1 MKEQLQRYMQTHG
14 LTQGQIAKA
23 IGKSITTVSQYLKGN
38 YNGKTDEID
47 DAVARLL
54 QREKDKVVERRF
66 NGEFVNTYA
75 AERCLDAIYIAHAES
90 DIAVITGA
98 AGLGKTQAL
107 KHYVERNPET
117 IFVEVEPSYS
127 PKVLLKNLC
136 QQLGLNENGL
146 NHELFTRIT
155 EKLGENRLIIVDEA
169 ELLSTKSLEYL
180 RRIHD
185 LTKCGVVLAGMP
197 RLIVNLKGKYG
208 ELAQLYS
215 RAGVHCD
222 LQNALDKEDIALLAQ
237 QGLGTDEF
245 NDLLY
250 KVSKGNARRLN
261 KLMRGVIRVAEMH
274 GKPISEALINRYAE
288 MLIN

>member
-1 MKEQLQRYMQTHG
+1 MKEQLQRYMQTQG

-66 NGEFVNTYA
+66 NGEFVETYA
-75 AERCLDAIYIAHAES
+75 AQRCLDAIYTAHAEGE
-90 DIAVITGA
+90 IVVIVGA

-107 KHYVERNPET
+107 KHYVSQNPET
-117 IFVEVEPSYS
+117 LFIEVNPSFN
-127 PKVLLKNLC
+127 PKVLLKKLC
-136 QQLGLNENGL
+136 RQAGLSENGV
-146 NHELFTRIT
+146 NYELFDRIT
-155 EKLGENRLIIVDEA
+155 EKLGEGRLIVVDEA
-169 ELLSTKSLEYL
+169 ELLNTKCLEYL

-185 LTKCGVVLAGMP
+185 LTGCGLVMAGMP
-197 RLIVNLKGKYG
+197 KLIVNLKGVYG
-208 ELAQLYS
+208 DLAQLYS
-215 RAGVHCD
+215 RSGVLCD
-222 LQNALDKEDIALLAQ
+222 LQNALEKEDIDMLAE
-237 QGLGTDEF
+237 QGLGTGEF

>member
-1 MKEQLQRYMQTHG
+1 MREQLQQYMQEHG
-14 LTQGQIAKA
+14 LTQGQVAKS
-23 IGKSITTVSQYLKGN
+23 IGKSIATISQYLKGS
-38 YNGKTDEID
+38 YNGRTDEID

-66 NGEFVNTYA
+66 NSEFVSTYA
-75 AERCLDAIYIAHAES
+75 AERCLDTIGIAHAES

-107 KHYVERNPET
+107 KRYVAFNPET
-117 IFVEVEPSYS
+117 IFIEIEPSCS
-127 PKVLLKNLC
+127 PKILLKNLC

-155 EKLGENRLIIVDEA
+155 EKLGKNRLIIVDEA

-185 LTKCGVVLAGMP
+185 LTQCGIVLAGMP

-215 RAGVHCD
+215 RVTLHCN
-222 LQNALDKEDIALLAQ
+222 LENALIKEDIALLAK

-261 KLMRGVIRVAEMH
+261 KLMRGAIRIAEMNNI
-274 GKPISEALINRYAE
+274 PLSEAVINRYAE